1 MFIEERK
8 EKQGGREGKKEGR
21 QVSFYSYLIDGK
33 FLIS

>member
-8 EKQGGREGKKEGR
+8 EKQGGREGKKEDR
-21 QVSFYSYLIDGK
+21 QTFYSYLIDGK